1 MACACNANKDNG
13 GKNNN
18 STFTVKSPS
27 GKTTSFKNRG
37 DAELYAARVGG
48 KII

>member
-1 MACACNANKDNG
+1 MPCNCQ
-13 GKNNN
+13 KN
-18 STFTVKSPS
+18 SSDPKAKKTFTVESPS
-27 GKTTSFKNRG
+27 GKKTSFSKRP

>member
-1 MACACNANKDNG
+1 MPCACNANKDNG
-13 GKNNN
+13 GKNNSN
-18 STFTVKSPS
+18 TTTVQSPS
-27 GKTTSFKNRG
+27 GKKTSFKSRA